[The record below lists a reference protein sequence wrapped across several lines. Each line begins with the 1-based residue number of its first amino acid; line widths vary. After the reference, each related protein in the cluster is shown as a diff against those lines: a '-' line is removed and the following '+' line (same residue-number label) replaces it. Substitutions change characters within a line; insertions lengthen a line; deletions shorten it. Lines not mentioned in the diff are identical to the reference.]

1 MPLSTPSPKSSTYTT
16 VDHSAATAKIKKEY
30 HIKEEDSA
38 DKDRAIKAEPG
49 HHDKISMGLF
59 PSDLKADPSLNS
71 SSSSSSSSSRIVK
84 KETLSTSHGDAS
96 MPGRIRIKEESM
108 VEKCSSL
115 TTLEDGSSALISAKS
130 ENSCTDKRDEAIPS
144 ISSSTSIGGR
154 RRGRSAGTASEI
166 AEEVVL
172 VKRRGAI
179 LS

>member
-1 MPLSTPSPKSSTYTT
+1 MPLSTPSPKSSTYTSA
-16 VDHSAATAKIKKEY
+16 DHSSAMAKIKKEY
-30 HIKEEDSA
+30 HIKEELSS

-59 PSDLKADPSLNS
+59 PSDLKAEPSLNS
-71 SSSSSSSSSRIVK
+71 SSSSSSKMVK
-84 KETLSTSHGDAS
+84 KETLLAPNGDAS
-96 MPGRIRIKEESM
+96 VPGRVRIKEESM
-108 VEKCSSL
+108 DKKCSSL
-115 TTLEDGSSALISAKS
+115 TASQDDSTALDSVKS
-130 ENSCTDKRDEAIPS
+130 ESICTDKGDGDEVIHFSGP
-144 ISSSTSIGGR
+144 STSIGGR